1 MNNSLLVPGVRS
13 STILTLFWIYRMY
26 IEYRLQLSLKWK
38 CKMDPSEIRFIVYN
52 IEILNFK
59 KIRILPKEVGGG
71 RGTKIKGGV
80 I

>member
-1 MNNSLLVPGVRS
+1 
-13 STILTLFWIYRMY
+13 
-26 IEYRLQLSLKWK
+26 
-38 CKMDPSEIRFIVYN
+38 MDPSEIRFIVYN